1 MAAGLKPKALSA
13 RERRFASFSQTSQ
26 QNKLRLLLSVVRNQV
41 GPCSLR
47 FPPLSGG
54 PLFFSTYA
62 PATWPILGLS
72 RRWLDNCNPLRKS
85 RRRLENRLVRNRFSR
100 HRRWNWRAAFGFLS
114 AGGLGVTSL
123 KELTPPRLRP
133 LSQRSLSL

>member
-26 QNKLRLLLSVVRNQV
+26 QNKLRLLLSVVRNRV

-47 FPPLSGG
+47 LPRLSGG

-62 PATWPILGLS
+62 PPTRPVTGLS
-72 RRWLDNCNPLRKS
+72 RQCLDHCKPLRKS
-85 RRRLENRLVRNRFSR
+85 RRRLENRLVRNRFSL
-100 HRRWNWRAAFGFLS
+100 HRRD
-114 AGGLGVTSL
+114 
-123 KELTPPRLRP
+123 
-133 LSQRSLSL
+133 

>member
-62 PATWPILGLS
+62 PSTWPILGLS
-72 RRWLDNCNPLRKS
+72 RQCLDNCNPLRKS
-85 RRRLENRLVRNRFSR
+85 RRRLENRLVSV
-100 HRRWNWRAAFGFLS
+100 AVDFLT
-114 AGGLGVTSL
+114 LIIIIRII
-123 KELTPPRLRP
+123 PPR
-133 LSQRSLSL
+133 